1 MGGVR
6 ALRQTCT
13 YVDENVHVYSTF
25 ILRLGIT
32 TVRSLTSPSL
42 PSPPLPAL
50 SIHHVKQGK
59 TAVPNTREIHTL
71 KLQIQELMKG
81 SYSYFMQKE
90 IFEQPESVTNTMRG
104 RVREEEGAV
113 VLGGL
118 KEHMDTIRRC
128 RRLIFI
134 ACGTSYHSALAVSV
148 LGGEGRGGE
157 AMGEGK

>member
-1 MGGVR
+1 M
-6 ALRQTCT
+6 
-13 YVDENVHVYSTF
+13 
-25 ILRLGIT
+25 
-32 TVRSLTSPSL
+32 
-42 PSPPLPAL
+42 
-50 SIHHVKQGK
+50 KQGK
-59 TAVPNTREIHTL
+59 TVVPNTREIHTL

-104 RVREEEGAV
+104 RVREAEGAV

-148 LGGEGRGGE
+148 WGGMGGEGSGKERGGR
-157 AMGEGK
+157 GGRRKGRRKPSLHPVGR